1 MPTDLP
7 WNLPPG
13 LILLLGGLLLPLWPG
28 RMRRLAMLILPLLD
42 WYHLTLFSESG
53 AHGQFTWLGQTL
65 MLAQVDALALFF
77 GYAFHLAIFIHALYA
92 LDLRDGWQPAAGFAY
107 AGSAIGA
114 VFAGDLL
121 SLFVYW
127 ELTAIT
133 SVFLIWARRSPR
145 ALRAGLHYLLLQLL
159 SGLLLLAGSM
169 VQLAQTGSLAFTVYS
184 HDTAAGALILLA
196 FGIKAAFPLLHGWL
210 TDAYPKATIA
220 GSVFLSAFT
229 TKLAIYALIRGFAG
243 DSLLIGIGAV
253 MIVYSLIWAA
263 LEDDLR
269 RVLSYALINQLGL
282 MIVAIGIGSPLAIAG
297 AVAHAL
303 SHILYLSLL
312 LMVVGAVLLRT
323 GTARISRLGGLARQM
338 PWTAAC
344 CVLGALGMAT
354 PGFAGF
360 VSKSLILIAVAET
373 GRLWL
378 WLLVLLAS
386 GGVFL
391 VAGLR
396 VCHYAFWAPPR
407 EHHQVSEAPL
417 SMRIAMGLTA
427 LCLLAVGMASQWL
440 YALLPYAVHEH
451 VYGLNHVLT
460 QLQLLLGVTLG
471 FGFCLRRRWLP
482 DPRAGLVEADWLYR
496 HLLPAGWRR
505 LEAIWQQFGAAMRA
519 AWEEALRRLW
529 THLAQRPSRQSW
541 PTGTMMLWVAVL
553 LAAYLILY
561 FV

>member
-7 WNLPPG
+7 WGIPPG
-13 LILLLGGLLLPLWPG
+13 LILLLGGLLLPLWTG

-42 WYHLTLFSESG
+42 WYHLTLFTESG

-65 MLAQVDALALFF
+65 VLAQVDALALFF

-92 LDLRDGWQPAAGFAY
+92 LDLRDHWQPAAGFAY

-114 VFAGDLL
+114 VFAGDLI

-133 SVFLIWARRSPR
+133 SVFLVWARRSPR
-145 ALRAGLHYLLLQLL
+145 ALRAGMHYLLLQLL
-159 SGLLLLAGSM
+159 SGLLLLAGLM
-169 VQLAQTGSLAFTVYS
+169 VQVAQTGSLLFTAYS
-184 HDTAAGALILLA
+184 HDTVIGVLLLLA

-210 TDAYPKATIA
+210 VDAYPEATVA

-253 MIVYSLIWAA
+253 TIVTTLIWAA

-282 MIVAIGIGSPLAIAG
+282 MVVAIGVGSRLALAG

-303 SHILYLSLL
+303 SHILYKSLL
-312 LMVVGAVLLRT
+312 MMAIGAVVLRT
-323 GTARISRLGGLARQM
+323 GTARISKLGGLARQM

-344 CVLGALGMAT
+344 CVLGALGMSA

-360 VSKSLILIAVAET
+360 VSKSLILTAAAET

-378 WLLVLLAS
+378 WLLVLLSSA
-386 GGVFL
+386 GVFL
-391 VAGLR
+391 VAGVR
-396 VCHYAFWAPPR
+396 ACYYAFWASPR
-407 EHHQVSEAPL
+407 QHYEVGEAPP

-427 LCLLAVGMASQWL
+427 LCLLAVGMAPQWL
-440 YALLPYAVHEH
+440 YALLPYPVHEH
-451 VYGLNHVLT
+451 VYGLDHVLT
-460 QLQLLLGVTLG
+460 QLQLLLFVGLG
-471 FGFCLRRRWLP
+471 FGFCLRRDWLP
-482 DPRAGLVEADWLYR
+482 APRGVLVDADWLYR
-496 HLLPAGWRR
+496 YLLPAGVRR
-505 LEAIWQQFGAAMRA
+505 LESIWQRFGAAIRS
-519 AWEEALRRLW
+519 AWNEAQPWLW
-529 THLAQRPSRQSW
+529 TQLTQRQSRQNW

-561 FV
+561 FI

>member
-7 WNLPPG
+7 WSIPPG

-28 RMRRLAMLILPLLD
+28 RMRRLLMLILPLLD
-42 WYHLTLFSESG
+42 WYHLTLFTESG
-53 AHGQFTWLGQTL
+53 AHGQLTWLGQTL
-65 MLAQVDALALFF
+65 VLAQVDALALFF

-92 LDLRDGWQPAAGFAY
+92 LDLRDAWQPAAGLAY

-133 SVFLIWARRSPR
+133 SVFLVWARRSPR
-145 ALRAGLHYLLLQLL
+145 ALRAGMHYLLLQLL

-169 VQLAQTGSLAFTVYS
+169 MQLAQTGSLLFTTYS
-184 HDTAAGALILLA
+184 HDTVIGVLLLLA

-210 TDAYPKATIA
+210 VDAYPEATVA

-253 MIVYSLIWAA
+253 MIVTTLIWAA

-282 MIVAIGIGSPLAIAG
+282 MVVAIGIGTPLALAG

-312 LMVVGAVLLRT
+312 LMAIGAVLLRT
-323 GTARISRLGGLARQM
+323 GTARISRLGGLAHQM
-338 PWTAAC
+338 PWTAAG
-344 CVLGALGMAT
+344 CVLGTLGMAT
-354 PGFAGF
+354 PGFAGY
-360 VSKSLILIAVAET
+360 VSKSLILSAAAAT
-373 GRLWL
+373 GQRWL

-391 VAGLR
+391 VAGVR
-396 VCHYAFWAPPR
+396 VCYYAFWAPSR
-407 EHHQVSEAPL
+407 EFREVSEAPL
-417 SMRIAMGLTA
+417 SLRIAMGLTA
-427 LCLLAVGMASQWL
+427 LYLLAIGVAPQWL
-440 YALLPYAVHEH
+440 YALLPYPVHEN
-451 VYGLNHVLT
+451 VYGLDHVLT
-460 QLQLLLGVTLG
+460 QLQLLLFVGLG
-471 FGFCLRRRWLP
+471 FDFCLRRGWLP
-482 DPRAGLVEADWLYR
+482 DPHGVLVEADWLYR
-496 HLLPAGWRR
+496 YLLPTMWQR
-505 LEAIWQQFGAAMRA
+505 LRPAWQQLMTIR
-519 AWEEALRRLW
+519 WSWSEPVQRLW
-529 THLAQRPSRQSW
+529 VRLAQRQSRQSW

-561 FV
+561 FI